1 MRGRVSRQRVAW
13 ACTVYWDREEALG
26 FVPIEVSYRISG
38 TVTPYRPATRIDPE
52 EGGEV
57 EITCVERADDD
68 FWDEVPMTEWP
79 FDPVEI
85 AQIENEIGV
94 NAEDSREIDLDYY
107 DEDR

>member
-1 MRGRVSRQRVAW
+1 MRGRVSRQHVAW

>member
-1 MRGRVSRQRVAW
+1 
-13 ACTVYWDREEALG
+13 
-26 FVPIEVSYRISG
+26 
-38 TVTPYRPATRIDPE
+38 
-52 EGGEV
+52 
-57 EITCVERADDD
+57 
-68 FWDEVPMTEWP
+68 MTEWP